1 MDGLELLMPYL
12 KFQVSFSLNFTSLFN
27 VMGDKSSV
35 LLQLKLDMIFTKGAH
50 HSPKFQTAQVKYQQ
64 ICTLIGYFCWKYIKF
79 QLKKVWR
86 KYVSWYQRVVQ
97 NLKKNLFFCFK
108 NDKNLV
114 NFYSSTKKSKKIAF
128 WLVPFFAKY
137 TKFDLK
143 KYRGNIFHDT
153 EEPYEIWRK
162 TDLRFRKWH
171 EEFGKFSSEHF
182 KVSRLVF

>member
-1 MDGLELLMPYL
+1 MIP
-12 KFQVSFSLNFTSLFN
+12 
-27 VMGDKSSV
+27 KS
-35 LLQLKLDMIFTKGAH
+35 GA
-50 HSPKFQTAQVKYQQ
+50 K
-64 ICTLIGYFCWKYIKF
+64 
-79 QLKKVWR
+79 
-86 KYVSWYQRVVQ
+86 
-97 NLKKNLFFCFK
+97 FFCFK

-114 NFYSSTKKSKKIAF
+114 NFYSSTKKSKKNAF
-128 WLVPFFAKY
+128 WLVPFFPKY

-171 EEFGKFSSEHF
+171 EEFGKFSSEHL

>member
-1 MDGLELLMPYL
+1 M
-12 KFQVSFSLNFTSLFN
+12 
-27 VMGDKSSV
+27 
-35 LLQLKLDMIFTKGAH
+35 H
-50 HSPKFQTAQVKYQQ
+50 HSSMLWEISLLYFFSWNFIWFLQKEPTTVQNFRLLTAQVKFHQ

-79 QLKKVWR
+79 QVKKVWR